1 MKFKSIICKTSSSV
15 WYERAN
21 KQQWTEHEV
30 YTFAFQDVTKCIG
43 YVIKFYHPDP
53 SLQQRFW
60 LNVQSLCYET
70 LCVDTTSLHFCLLLH
85 SCSALLLIFCSLS
98 SSDTSPR
105 SLSSGSFNLSFL
117 QPTTAASQSC
127 RPSLM
132 SGPLNCRPWATR
144 SSIRVRPA
152 SIWLED
158 QSTGHAGRTGA
169 GRGSRLCAQVT
180 AF

>member
-1 MKFKSIICKTSSSV
+1 M

-21 KQQWTEHEV
+21 KQWTEHEV
-30 YTFAFQDVTKCIG
+30 YTFAFDYQDVTDSQM
-43 YVIKFYHPDP
+43 H
-53 SLQQRFW
+53 W
-60 LNVQSLCYET
+60 LCYWILSSRPKFPAEVLTQCPKFALWNT
-70 LCVDTTSLHFCLLLH
+70 LCVATTSLHFCLLLH

-105 SLSSGSFNLSFL
+105 YLSSGSFNLSFL

-152 SIWLED
+152 SIWPED
-158 QSTGHAGRTGA
+158 QSTGLAGRTGA